1 MKFSSLAVTTLGA
14 VFLTT
19 ACSTTP
25 KTASQQDVVDERVA
39 LEKQIEALK
48 AENSAISQRAA
59 QSDAS
64 MSSGSSGSGMMAS
77 GNSELF
83 PPNAQPGQCWSR
95 VLTPAKFVTNSERVL
110 VKPESESI
118 SILPAKYE
126 PATER
131 VLVKEESTKLVA
143 VPATYKTVT
152 ERVMVRPASTRL
164 KTIPAQYETVTNRV
178 LEKAAHTT
186 WKRGDGFRSSSLQT
200 RIDNGTGEVMC
211 LVEVPATYKTV
222 TKTVLKTPERV
233 VEVPVDA
240 EYETVTR
247 RVVDTPASTKTVVIP
262 AEYKVVNVQRL
273 VTPEKEV
280 RNPIAAVYN
289 NVTSTEKVSDEKLTW
304 EEVLCEINM
313 DTQTVAE
320 LQRSL
325 QKAGVYDG
333 PIDGIYGRMTERA
346 ANSYAK
352 QNGLPTGSRL
362 IALKTVKHLGLK
374 I

>member
-25 KTASQQDVVDERVA
+25 KT
-39 LEKQIEALK
+39 
-48 AENSAISQRAA
+48 
-59 QSDAS
+59 
-64 MSSGSSGSGMMAS
+64 SGSSGSGMMAS

-164 KTIPAQYETVTNRV
+164 KTIPAQYETETNRV

-247 RVVDTPASTKTVVIP
+247 RVVDT
-262 AEYKVVNVQRL
+262 VNVQRL

>member
-25 KTASQQDVVDERVA
+25 KTASQQDLV
-39 LEKQIEALK
+39 
-48 AENSAISQRAA
+48 SG
-59 QSDAS
+59 
-64 MSSGSSGSGMMAS
+64 SSGSSGSGMMAS

-164 KTIPAQYETVTNRV
+164 KTIPAQYETETNRV

-222 TKTVLKTPERV
+222 
-233 VEVPVDA
+233 
-240 EYETVTR
+240 
-247 RVVDTPASTKTVVIP
+247 
-262 AEYKVVNVQRL
+262 
-273 VTPEKEV
+273 
-280 RNPIAAVYN
+280 
-289 NVTSTEKVSDEKLTW
+289 
-304 EEVLCEINM
+304 
-313 DTQTVAE
+313 
-320 LQRSL
+320 
-325 QKAGVYDG
+325 
-333 PIDGIYGRMTERA
+333 
-346 ANSYAK
+346 
-352 QNGLPTGSRL
+352 
-362 IALKTVKHLGLK
+362 
-374 I
+374 